1 MRTTCNWPFNAAH
14 GRGHSDGM
22 ELGLPDGSRADELL
36 IVLAMSRDWRIHDR
50 MGGLTAGELTGGW
63 VAIGSCT

>member
-1 MRTTCNWPFNAAH
+1 
-14 GRGHSDGM
+14 M